1 MIKTKQKIH
10 WEMKIGKTVTP
21 TYKDTRNP
29 PKSTETQ
36 LENKETQIDFK
47 MIQGSYK
54 KI

>member
-10 WEMKIGKTVTP
+10 WEMKIGK
-21 TYKDTRNP
+21 DTRNP
-29 PKSTETQ
+29 QKSTETQ